1 MSLFN
6 EWNDLLSGQ
15 TKGTIDD
22 FWKEYSETEI
32 KIYKHILSHKDEHLK
47 GKVQDL
53 VDFFGVDKVI
63 FVGFLDGIQTSLSS
77 GQLDMKKVN
86 MDTEIDLDVDFEK
99 LYFNMH
105 KADADYLW
113 GLEEWN
119 DVLPEE
125 RREEIFTDYRRSRTV
140 HVEKRPGRNDPCH
153 CGSGKKYKNCCLKK
167 DQEKDRNAQN

>member
-6 EWNDLLSGQ
+6 EWNDMLAGKSGRS
-15 TKGTIDD
+15 IED
-22 FWKEYSETEI
+22 FWKEYSETET
-32 KIYKHILSHKDEHLK
+32 KIYKHILSHKDEHLT
-47 GKVQDL
+47 GKVSDL
-53 VDFFGVDKVI
+53 VEFFDVDKVI
-63 FVGFLDGIQTSLSS
+63 FVGFLDGIQTSLNA
-77 GQLDMKKVN
+77 GQLDMNKVK
-86 MDTEIDLDVDFEK
+86 MDTDIDLDVDFEK

-119 DVLPEE
+119 DVLSEE
-125 RREEIFTDYRRSRTV
+125 RREELYTEYRRSRTV

-167 DQEKDRNAQN
+167 DQEAARAN